1 MKLDLMNV
9 DDFVELNNLKEIT
22 NPSLMPRAGAPH
34 PEGLLSEDI
43 FGVTPKSRKNTF
55 AYIDLHG
62 HFFAPHVY
70 KIVRALFRNID
81 SIITGN
87 DYYSIKDGKLVKDPK
102 GETGI
107 DFVYK
112 NWKKIK
118 WEKSEKEGIRNQ
130 RVDVLTRLPIEEV
143 FWTKCPVIPVFY
155 RDTNTTKSGGDVNDL
170 NNLYTRLI
178 RFGIMISGRDMFDFS
193 FHQTNMNI
201 QNTLVLI
208 YDYFKGRL
216 EKKTGMIRKYLMGKS
231 VDYSTRTV
239 ITAPRF
245 DADRP
250 EKLMTGIEYA
260 GVPIHQIC
268 SLCYPFV
275 LKWLKDFFERNV
287 LDDLKRGTIGSATD
301 TTVNFQRDAKVD
313 RPELTFTDA
322 YFKKA
327 IDSFIK
333 DPSSRFDKISIK
345 LTNGSNIYM
354 TVPSLYMKSDSAAG
368 QFIPVK
374 RPATWTDL
382 LFLACSDVVKGKHLM
397 VTRYPVLDQ
406 YGTFFT
412 RIKVVST
419 QETQVMKVGTTVYD
433 RYPIIDFSVPKNDIA
448 GLFVD
453 STQFSNSFL
462 AGIDGD
468 YDGDQT
474 TSRILWTQEA
484 NDDCEKEM
492 NKKNFYLSI
501 SGSLIRQCSHEA
513 TQTLYMLTKG
523 IDPKARVLKAEDI
536 AYFTSIK
543 PEDYTFTLITDLF
556 ADYTKISDDK
566 KSTVSIKS
574 KYNYSDIMNLSAK
587 DSPTGKP
594 LRTTLGR
601 YVLYR
606 ALIVYCELDKII
618 PFFEKPIEKGYFKN
632 IEKEIAYAYQT
643 DKISTEMLKRYID
656 TRDWIGY
663 QWHAVF
669 CTSFSPG
676 IIKIHP
682 EVKKLKDKL
691 LAENKDELDKGNV
704 LVSEKIE
711 KALVDKTKECFKDDY
726 GIDLYNSGARGTLDN
741 NYKNNYLYRGAVVNP
756 LTGGYDIIK
765 SALSDGLKKE
775 DIPATSNTILAGAY
789 PKACG
794 TAISGYIAKQLLAQL
809 QTETLDVKG
818 SDCGSKNTIN
828 FVLSDDD
835 KVDYRYIVENGK
847 LIQLNRDNK
856 SKYVGKMIHM
866 RSPMCCIGKKICNMC
881 AGDQYYIQEIEN
893 IGLLGVKLSGSLTNG
908 NMQKFHSNL
917 IKSTEIDPKTMIM

>member
-1 MKLDLMNV
+1 MRLDLMNV
-9 DDFVELNNLKEIT
+9 DDFVELNHLMEIT
-22 NPSLMPRAGAPH
+22 NPGLMPRAGAPH

-70 KIVRALFRNID
+70 KIIKALFRNID
-81 SIITGN
+81 SIITGS
-87 DYYSIKDGKLVKDPK
+87 DYYIIKDGKLIKDPK

-107 DFVYK
+107 DFVYN

-118 WEKSEKEGIRNQ
+118 WDKSEKEGIRNQ
-130 RVDVLTRLPIEEV
+130 RVDVLTHLPIGEV
-143 FWTKCPVIPVFY
+143 FWDKCPVIPVFY

-178 RFGIMISGRDMFDFS
+178 RFGIMISGRDMFDFA

-201 QNTLVLI
+201 QTTLVLI

-250 EKLMTGIEYA
+250 EKLITGIEYA

-287 LDDLKRGTIGSATD
+287 LDNLHIIQISNVTADTAKVNTD
-301 TTVNFQRDAKVD
+301 TNVD
-313 RPELTFTDA
+313 RPELTYTDE
-322 YFKKA
+322 YFKKR

-333 DPSSRFDKISIK
+333 DPSSRFDTIK
-345 LTNGSNIYM
+345 VKLDNGTEQYLALTG
-354 TVPSLYMKSDSAAG
+354 LYLPSDSKAG
-368 QFIPVK
+368 QLEAIK
-374 RPATWTDL
+374 RPVTWTDL
-382 LFLACSDVVKGKHLM
+382 LFIACSDVVKDKHLM
-397 VTRYPVLDQ
+397 TTRYPVLDQ

-412 RIKVVST
+412 KIHVLST
-419 QETQVMKVGTTVYD
+419 QETQVAKYGTTIYD
-433 RYPIIDFSVPKNDIA
+433 RYPVINFKTPKNDIA

-462 AGIDGD
+462 EGIGGD

-474 TSRILWTQEA
+474 TSRIIWTQEA
-484 NDDCEKEM
+484 NADCEKEM

-501 SGSLIRQCSHEA
+501 SGGLIRQCSHEA
-513 TQTLYMLTKG
+513 TQTFYVLTKN
-523 IDPKARVLKAEDI
+523 IDPKARTLKTDDV

-556 ADYTKISDDK
+556 ADYTQIVDDK
-566 KSTVSIKS
+566 KTSKDIKS
-574 KYNYSDIMNLSAK
+574 KYNYYDVIDLSAK

-594 LRTTLGR
+594 LKTTLGR
-601 YVLYR
+601 YILYR
-606 ALIVYCELDKII
+606 ALIVYCGLDKVIG
-618 PFFEKPIEKGYFKN
+618 FFDKPIEKKYFKN

-643 DKISTEMLKRYID
+643 DVIDTKTMKKYID

-663 QWHAVF
+663 QWHSIF
-669 CTSFSPG
+669 CTSFSPAV
-676 IIKIHP
+676 IKIHP
-682 EVKKLKDKL
+682 EVKKLKDQL
-691 LAENKDELDKGNV
+691 LTKYKDELDKGNAMI
-704 LVSEKIE
+704 SEQIE
-711 KALVDKTKECFKDDY
+711 KALVDKTRECFKGDL
-726 GIDLYNSGARGTLDN
+726 GMDLYDSGARGSLEN
-741 NYKNNYLYRGAVVNP
+741 NYKNNYLYRGAIENP
-756 LTGGYDIIK
+756 LTGGYDIIRTG
-765 SALSDGLKKE
+765 LSDGLKKE
-775 DIPATSNTILAGAY
+775 DIPSTSNSILSGAY

-794 TAISGYIAKQLLAQL
+794 TANSGYIAKQLLAQL
-809 QTETLDVKG
+809 QTECLDVKG

-828 FVLSDDD
+828 FILTDDA
-835 KVDYRYIVENGK
+835 KVDYRYIVEKGK
-847 LIQLNRDNK
+847 LVQLTRENK
-856 SKYVGKMIHM
+856 SKYIGKMIHM
-866 RSPMCCIGKKICNMC
+866 RSPMCCVGKKICNIC

-908 NMQKFHSNL
+908 NMKKFHSNL
-917 IKSTEIDPKTMIM
+917 IKSTEIDPKNMLM

>member
-9 DDFVELNNLKEIT
+9 DDFTELNHLKEIT
-22 NPSLMPRAGAPH
+22 NPGLMPRAGAPH

-81 SIITGN
+81 SIINGTE
-87 DYYSIKDGKLVKDPK
+87 YYTVKDGKLVKDPK

-130 RVDVLTRLPIEEV
+130 RVDVLSRLPIEEA
-143 FWTKCPVIPVFY
+143 FWSKCPVIPVFY

-178 RFGIMISGRDMFDFS
+178 RFGIMIAGRDMFDFS

-250 EKLMTGIEYA
+250 DKLMTSIVYA

-287 LDDLKRGTIGSATD
+287 VDSGAIAKISNDSNSTATINRDLR
-301 TTVNFQRDAKVD
+301 VD
-313 RPELTFTDA
+313 RPELTYTDT

-333 DPSSRFDKISIK
+333 DPSSRFDLIPLKLNDGSEMYLSIP
-345 LTNGSNIYM
+345 G
-354 TVPSLYMKSDSAAG
+354 LYTASDPKAG
-368 QFIPVK
+368 RFEAVK

-382 LFLACSDVVKGKHLM
+382 LYIACSEIVKDKHLM
-397 VTRYPVLDQ
+397 TTRYPVLDQ
-406 YGTFFT
+406 YGTFFNK
-412 RIKVVST
+412 IHVLST
-419 QETQVMKVGTTVYD
+419 QQTQVVKYGTTIYD
-433 RYPIIDFSVPKNDIA
+433 RYPIINFKTPKNDIA
-448 GLFVD
+448 SLFID
-453 STQFSNSFL
+453 STQYSNSFL
-462 AGIDGD
+462 EGIGGD

-484 NDDCEKEM
+484 NDDCEKQM

-501 SGSLIRQCSHEA
+501 SGDLIRTCSHEA
-513 TQTLYMLTKG
+513 NQTFYVLTKN
-523 IDPKARVLKAEDI
+523 IDPNARRLKAEDV
-536 AYFTSIK
+536 AYFVSIK
-543 PEDYTFTLITDLF
+543 PEDYTFTLVTELF
-556 ADYTKISDDK
+556 ADYTKMSDDRRT
-566 KSTVSIKS
+566 SVDIKS
-574 KYNYSDIMNLSAK
+574 KYNYTDIIELSAK

-594 LRTTLGR
+594 LKTTLGR
-601 YVLYR
+601 YILYR
-606 ALIVYCELDKII
+606 ALISFVGIEDVI
-618 PFFEKPIEKGYFKN
+618 PFFESPIEKKGFKKM
-632 IEKEIAYAYQT
+632 EKAIAYAYQN
-643 DKISTEMLKRYID
+643 DKIDTKTMQKYID

-663 QWHAVF
+663 QWHSIF
-669 CTSFSPG
+669 CTSFSPAV
-676 IIKIHP
+676 IKIHP
-682 EVKKLKDKL
+682 EVRKLKNEL
-691 LAENKDELDKGNV
+691 LAKNKDELDKGNAM
-704 LVSEKIE
+704 VSEQIE
-711 KALVDKTKECFKDDY
+711 KALVDKTRECFKGDL
-726 GIDLYNSGARGTLDN
+726 GMDLYDSGARGSLEN
-741 NYKNNYLYRGAVVNP
+741 NYKNNYLYRGAVENP
-756 LTGGYDIIK
+756 LTGGFDIIRT
-765 SALSDGLKKE
+765 ALSDGLKKE
-775 DIPATSNTILAGAY
+775 DIPSTSNSILSGAY

-794 TAISGYIAKQLLAQL
+794 TAVSGYIAKQLLAQL
-809 QTETLDVKG
+809 QTECLDAKG
-818 SDCGSKNTIN
+818 TDCGSKNTIN
-828 FVLSDDD
+828 FVLTDDA
-835 KVDYRYIVENGK
+835 KVDYRYIVDNGK
-847 LIQLNRDNK
+847 LVLLTKENR
-856 SKYVGKMIHM
+856 SKYTGKMIHM
-866 RSPMCCIGKKICNMC
+866 RSPMCCLGKKICNIC
-881 AGDQYYIQEIEN
+881 GGEQYYIQQIEN
-893 IGLLGVKLSGSLTNG
+893 IGLMGVKLSGALTNG
-908 NMQKFHSNL
+908 NMKKFHSNL
-917 IKSTEIDPKTMIM
+917 IKSTSIDPKTMIM

>member
-9 DDFVELNNLKEIT
+9 DDFVELNHLKEIT
-22 NPSLMPRAGAPH
+22 NPGLMPRAGAPH

-55 AYIDLHG
+55 AYIELHG

-70 KIVRALFRNID
+70 KIVKALFRNID
-81 SIITGN
+81 SIISGT
-87 DYYSIKDGKLVKDPK
+87 DYYVVKDGKLVKDPK

-107 DFVYK
+107 EFVYK
-112 NWKKIK
+112 NWKKIQ
-118 WEKSEKEGIRNQ
+118 WQKSDKEGIRNQ
-130 RVDVLTRLPIEEV
+130 RVDVLNNIPIDEA

-155 RDTNTTKSGGDVNDL
+155 RDTNTTKSGGDINDL

-201 QNTLVLI
+201 QTTLVLI
-208 YDYFKGRL
+208 YDYFKGKL

-250 EKLMTGIEYA
+250 EKLSTGIEYA

-275 LKWLKDFFERNV
+275 LKWLKDYFEGNV
-287 LDDLKRGTIGSATD
+287 LDDVNRVIFTGKTD
-301 TTVNFQRDAKVD
+301 DGLVLNKKVKVD
-313 RPELTFTDA
+313 RPELTFTDQ

-333 DPSSRFDKISIK
+333 DPSSRFDTIPLKLNNGTTILMSIP
-345 LTNGSNIYM
+345 G
-354 TVPSLYMKSDSAAG
+354 LYIASDSQAGHFAA
-368 QFIPVK
+368 VT
-374 RPATWTDL
+374 RPATWTDI
-382 LFLACSDVVKGKHLM
+382 LFIACSEVVKGKHLM

-406 YGTFFT
+406 YGSFYT

-419 QETQVMKVGTTVYD
+419 QETQVAKFGTTIYE
-433 RYPIIDFSVPKNDIA
+433 RYPVIDLKTPKNDIA
-448 GLFVD
+448 GLFMD

-474 TSRILWTQEA
+474 TSRILWSQEA

-501 SGSLIRQCSHEA
+501 SGGLIRQCSHEA
-513 TQTLYMLTKG
+513 TQTLYMLTKD
-523 IDPKARVLKAEDI
+523 IDPKAKVLKPEDV

-543 PEDYTFTLITDLF
+543 PDEYTFTLVTDLF
-556 ADYTKISDDK
+556 ADYTKMTDDRR
-566 KSTVSIKS
+566 STTTIKS
-574 KYNYSDIMNLSAK
+574 KYNASDIIDLKPSE
-587 DSPTGKP
+587 SPTGKA
-594 LRTTLGR
+594 LKTTLGR
-601 YVLYR
+601 YILYR

-618 PFFEKPIEKGYFKN
+618 PFFEKPIEKGYFKK
-632 IEKEIAYAYQT
+632 IESEIAYAYQT
-643 DKISTEMLKRYID
+643 DKITTTILRRYID

-663 QWHAVF
+663 QWHAIF

-691 LAENKDELDKGNV
+691 LSDNKEALDKGDV
-704 LVSEKIE
+704 IVSEKIE

-726 GIDLYNSGARGTLDN
+726 GIDLYNSGARGSLDN
-741 NYKNNYLYRGAVVNP
+741 NYKNNYLYRGAVINP
-756 LTGGYDIIK
+756 LTGGYDIIR

-775 DIPATSNTILAGAY
+775 DIPSTSNTILAGAY

-794 TAISGYIAKQLLAQL
+794 TANSGYIAKQLLAQL
-809 QTETLDVKG
+809 QTECLDVKG

-828 FVLSDDD
+828 FILTDDA
-835 KVDYRYIVENGK
+835 KVDYRYIVDNGK
-847 LIQLNRDNK
+847 LVQLTRENR
-856 SKYVGKMIHM
+856 SKYTGKMIHM
-866 RSPMCCIGKKICNMC
+866 RSPMCCVGKKICNIC
-881 AGDQYYIQEIEN
+881 AGDQYYIQQIEN

-917 IKSTEIDPKTMIM
+917 IKSTEIDPKHMLM

>member
-9 DDFVELNNLKEIT
+9 DDFVELNALKEIT
-22 NPSLMPRAGAPH
+22 NPGLMPRAGAPH

-81 SIITGN
+81 TIISGTE
-87 DYYSIKDGKLVKDPK
+87 YYEVKDGKLVKSPQ

-107 DFVYK
+107 EFVYK
-112 NWKKIK
+112 NWKSIK

-130 RVDVLTRLPIEEV
+130 RVDVLTSLPVDEV

-155 RDTNTTKSGGDVNDL
+155 RDSNTTKSGGDVNDL

-250 EKLMTGIEYA
+250 EKLITGIEYS

-275 LKWLKDFFERNV
+275 LKWLKDFFEKYVIDNNSFTYISKS
-287 LDDLKRGTIGSATD
+287 DTEGSVKYNTG
-301 TTVNFQRDAKVD
+301 KVD
-313 RPELTFTDA
+313 RPELTYTDN

-333 DPSSRFDKISIK
+333 DPSSRFDLIPINLDNGDVINMTIPGLFIS
-345 LTNGSNIYM
+345 
-354 TVPSLYMKSDSAAG
+354 SDSRAG
-368 QFIPVK
+368 MFEAMTRPV
-374 RPATWTDL
+374 TWTDV
-382 LFLACSDVVKGKHLM
+382 LFIACSEVVKGKHLM
-397 VTRYPVLDQ
+397 TTRYPVLDQ

-412 RIKVVST
+412 KIHVLST
-419 QETQVMKVGTTVYD
+419 QETQVVKFGSTIYE
-433 RYPIIDFSVPKNDIA
+433 RYPVINFNTPKNDIA
-448 GLFVD
+448 GLFID
-453 STQFSNSFL
+453 STQYSNSFL
-462 AGIDGD
+462 EGIGGD

-484 NDDCEKEM
+484 NDDCEKQM

-501 SGSLIRQCSHEA
+501 SGGLIRQCSHEA
-513 TQTLYMLTKG
+513 NQTFYVMTKD
-523 IDPKARVLKAEDI
+523 IDPKARVLKEDDVKF
-536 AYFTSIK
+536 FTSIEPK
-543 PEDYTFTLITDLF
+543 DYTFTLVTDLF
-556 ADYTKISDDK
+556 ADYTTMSDDK
-566 KSTVSIKS
+566 RTSTDIKS
-574 KYNYSDIMNLSAK
+574 KYNYTDIIDLNPSQ
-587 DSPTGKP
+587 SPTKKS

-606 ALIVYCELDKII
+606 ALISYCELEDII
-618 PFFEKPIEKGYFKN
+618 PFFDKPIEKNYFKS

-643 DKISTEMLKRYID
+643 DKINTDTIKKYID

-663 QWHAVF
+663 QWHTIF
-669 CTSFSPG
+669 CTSFSPAV
-676 IIKIHP
+676 IKIHP
-682 EVKKLKDKL
+682 EVRKLKNQL
-691 LAENKDELDKGNV
+691 LTQYKDELDKGDAV
-704 LVSEKIE
+704 VSEKIE
-711 KALVDKTKECFKDDY
+711 KALVDKTKECFKGDL
-726 GIDLYNSGARGTLDN
+726 GMDLYNSGARGSLEN
-741 NYKNNYLYRGAVVNP
+741 NYKNNYLYRGAVENP
-756 LTGGYDIIK
+756 LTGGYDIIR

-775 DIPATSNTILAGAY
+775 DIPSTSNSILSGAY

-794 TAISGYIAKQLLAQL
+794 TANSGYIAKQLLAQL
-809 QTETLDVKG
+809 QTESLDVKG

-828 FVLSDDD
+828 FVLTDDA

-847 LIQLNRDNK
+847 LVLLTRENK
-856 SKYVGKMIHM
+856 SKYVGKLIHM
-866 RSPMCCIGKKICNMC
+866 RSPMCCVGKKICNIC
-881 AGDQYYIQEIEN
+881 AGEQYYIQEIEN

-908 NMQKFHSNL
+908 NMKKFHSNL
-917 IKSTEIDPKTMIM
+917 IKSTEINPKNMLM